1 MLIFKESS
9 ASTDSLYAKSYN
21 GLNKQK
27 WMIQN
32 NKLVNKLAKTG
43 SKNNRCLDVDLSGAV
58 IIRSCSDSQK
68 FQTWT
73 LA

>member
-1 MLIFKESS
+1 MLIFKETS

-32 NKLVNKLAKTG
+32 IFNRKL
-43 SKNNRCLDVDLSGAV
+43 
-58 IIRSCSDSQK
+58 
-68 FQTWT
+68 T
-73 LA
+73 LL